1 MPVNARRED
10 ELEQIS
16 LEIVL
21 DRGDE
26 ATISLKPE
34 QRRRLMDL
42 MAAAI
47 LAVHRANHGLG
58 SEEGDNDDARK

>member
-1 MPVNARRED
+1 MRVNARRED

-16 LEIVL
+16 LEIEL

-34 QRRRLMDL
+34 QRRRLIDL

-47 LAVHRANHGLG
+47 LAVHRTSHGNTN
-58 SEEGDNDDARK
+58 EEGDDDDAWK